1 MITALT
7 LAPVLA
13 VLVILALPEG
23 RARAV
28 ALGGALVSLA
38 LTVCMLLRFKVG
50 EGLQFVEARTWIP
63 ELGVDYFV
71 GLDGTNALVLL
82 LAALL
87 APLAVLAS
95 WKHTDRPRTYFA
107 LLCLQFT
114 GLFGT
119 FTALN
124 FFHWFLYWELALVPA
139 FFLIKLFGNGK
150 DRHRAALNFFLF
162 TVIGSVA
169 MLIGFLLLH
178 SNMPEDMKTF
188 NFVSFSETGM
198 SLASLAG
205 DPNGP
210 FSKIQEATMAI
221 IFCTIVTGLWVK
233 VPLAPLHIWQAPA
246 YAAAPTPVAMLLTGV
261 MSKMGVYGFLRLVLP
276 IFPTQLQ
283 QHATILMALALITI
297 LWGAFLALR
306 QTDIKRVLAF
316 SSLNHVAYCVLGVGA
331 LGIAANGLKVD
342 AHALAMQ
349 GVILQMFA
357 HGIAAA
363 GLFYLVGL
371 LETRTGSCGLADFGG
386 LSAVTPRFA
395 AAFFLLAFC
404 SLGLPFMAG
413 FAAEFLIFS
422 GSFAVAPGVTVVATV
437 GLLAT
442 AVFLLTMLQKI
453 FTGPSPKH
461 HKAMAD
467 LTWCETLIVIPLLIL
482 VFWAGISPSTWL
494 LFSSFQN

>member
-1 MITALT
+1 MITTLT

-13 VLVILALPEG
+13 ALVILALPEG

-38 LTVCMLLRFKVG
+38 LTVCLLLRFEVG
-50 EGLQFVEARTWIP
+50 GGLQFIEKTAWIP
-63 ELGVDYFV
+63 ELDVDYFV
-71 GLDGTNALVLL
+71 GLDGINALVLL

-87 APLAVLAS
+87 APLVVLAS

-124 FFHWFLYWELALVPA
+124 FFHWFLYWEMALLPA
-139 FFLIKLFGNGK
+139 FFLIKLFGDGEG
-150 DRHRAALNFFLF
+150 RHRAALNFFLF
-162 TVIGSVA
+162 TVVGSIA
-169 MLIGFLLLH
+169 MLLGFLFLYQQTGTFDFILLAK
-178 SNMPEDMKTF
+178 S
-188 NFVSFSETGM
+188 G
-198 SLASLAG
+198 AG
-205 DPNGP
+205 AHPL
-210 FSKIQEATMAI
+210 
-221 IFCTIVTGLWVK
+221 IFCAVVAGLWVK

-246 YAAAPTPVAMLLTGV
+246 YSAAPVPVAMLLTGV
-261 MSKMGVYGFLRLVLP
+261 MSKMGVYGFLRLVVP
-276 IFPTQLQ
+276 IFPSQLKEY
-283 QHATILMALALITI
+283 ATPLMVLALITI

-306 QTDIKRVLAF
+306 QTDLKRILAF
-316 SSLNHVAYCVLGVGA
+316 SSLNHVAYCVLGIGA
-331 LGIAANGLKVD
+331 LGIAADGLKVD
-342 AHALAMQ
+342 AHALAKQ

-371 LETRTGSCGLADFGG
+371 LETRTGSRGLGDFGG
-386 LSAVTPRFA
+386 LSAVTPRLA
-395 AAFFLLAFC
+395 AAFFLLTFC

-422 GSFAVAPGVTVVATV
+422 GSFAVAPGVTAVATV

-442 AVFLLTMLQKI
+442 AVFLLTMLQKV
-453 FTGPSPKH
+453 FTGPTPERH
-461 HKAMAD
+461 QAMGD
-467 LTWCETLIVIPLLIL
+467 LTLCETLIVIPLLIL
-482 VFWAGISPSTWL
+482 VFWAGISPGTWL
-494 LFSSFQN
+494 LFSSLVH

>member
-7 LAPVLA
+7 LSPVLA
-13 VLVILALPEG
+13 ALVILVMPEG

-28 ALGGALVSLA
+28 ALGGALLSLA
-38 LTVCMLLRFKVG
+38 LTVCLLLRFEVG
-50 EGLQFVEARTWIP
+50 EGLQFVEKTAWIP
-63 ELGVDYFV
+63 ALDVDYFV

-87 APLAVLAS
+87 APLVVLAS

-139 FFLIKLFGNGK
+139 FFLIKLFGKGE

-162 TVIGSVA
+162 TVVGSVA
-169 MLIGFLLLH
+169 MLLGFLFLYQQT
-178 SNMPEDMKTF
+178 ETF
-188 NFVSFSETGM
+188 DFI
-198 SLASLAG
+198 SLAKSGVDVHPL
-205 DPNGP
+205 
-210 FSKIQEATMAI
+210 
-221 IFCTIVTGLWVK
+221 IFCAILAGLWVK

-246 YAAAPTPVAMLLTGV
+246 YAAAPAPVAMLLTGV
-261 MSKMGVYGFLRLVLP
+261 MSKMGVYGFLRLVVP
-276 IFPTQLQ
+276 IFPAQLQ
-283 QHATILMALALITI
+283 QHATALMALALVTI

-306 QTDIKRVLAF
+306 QTDLKRVLAF

-331 LGIAANGLKVD
+331 IGAAIKLAPGDLPLDARALVTQGI
-342 AHALAMQ
+342 
-349 GVILQMFA
+349 ILQMFA

-371 LETRTGSCGLADFGG
+371 LETRTGSRGLGDFGG

-395 AAFFLLAFC
+395 AAFFLLTFC

-422 GSFAVAPGVTVVATV
+422 GSFAVAPGITAVATV

-442 AVFLLTMLQKI
+442 AVFLLTMLQKV
-453 FTGPSPKH
+453 FTGPTPERH
-461 HKAMAD
+461 QAMAD
-467 LTWCETLIVIPLLIL
+467 LTLRETLIVVPLLIL
-482 VFWAGISPSTWL
+482 VFWAGISPGTWL